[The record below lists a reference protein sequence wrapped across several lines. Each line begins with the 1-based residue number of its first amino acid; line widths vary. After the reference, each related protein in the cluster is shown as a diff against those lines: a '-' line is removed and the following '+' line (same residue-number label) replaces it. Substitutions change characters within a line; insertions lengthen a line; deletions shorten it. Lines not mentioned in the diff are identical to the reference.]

1 MTPRSPDTRRHHPL
15 FAFCTALLVA
25 CGSSSTD
32 DGGTAGAGG
41 GGSGGMSGTG
51 GSTSPG
57 TGGGGSPGS
66 GGSGAA
72 GTGGSSDHC
81 GGDLSSTDA
90 NAYAAK
96 FKLTDNQISGWK
108 QAPGKSTFEVLTAE
122 KLDCKIDGAAPDYVE
137 HGLRWAMY
145 QDLVGPNDQVC
156 RLVAMDFGTAANAT
170 SMVQAQKEL
179 MGANIEIPPYDAGTA
194 IASEVIGGVSVYAHF
209 GSSYFEVQ
217 LNGFSDQGSATQA
230 AATFLGVLKPKASP

>member
-1 MTPRSPDTRRHHPL
+1 MTPRSPETRWHHPL
-15 FAFCTALLVA
+15 FAFCTALLIA

-32 DGGTAGAGG
+32 GGSSGAGG
-41 GGSGGMSGTG
+41 NGS
-51 GSTSPG
+51 
-57 TGGGGSPGS
+57 GGGGSPGS

-108 QAPGKSTFEVLTAE
+108 QDPGKSAFEVLTAE
-122 KLDCKIDGAAPDYVE
+122 KLDCKIDGAAPDYVK

-156 RLVAMDFGTAANAT
+156 RLVAMDFGTATNAT
-170 SMVQAQKEL
+170 SMVQAQQQL
-179 MGANIEIPPYDAGTA
+179 TGADIEIPPYDAGTA
-194 IASEVIGGVSVYAHF
+194 IASQVIGGVSVYAHF

-230 AATFLGVLKPKASP
+230 AATFLGVVKPKASP